1 MYCIFLVGVKGVGIM
16 QDEVK
21 NFSKVENVDVE
32 VEETG
37 AQKAVAL
44 ITDILFYLLLVGIIV
59 AAIMF
64 ATSKTP
70 DKSILGYRYYDVLTG
85 SMEPAYSVGDLIFV
99 KITDAS
105 DINVGD
111 PVTFNPGASED
122 AYLTHRVTEKFENYD
137 GFGTICFKTK
147 GDAND
152 SEDPFVIDQSRMIGV
167 VKFSI
172 PFLGYIVQFVQYNY
186 IMIIIFIV
194 LFSVFFTLLR
204 KFTEL
209 SAELKALE
217 KEEAEENTDSN

>member
-1 MYCIFLVGVKGVGIM
+1 MGM
-16 QDEVK
+16 DE
-21 NFSKVENVDVE
+21 KVSSDINKSDEI
-32 VEETG
+32 EETG
-37 AQKAVAL
+37 SQKIVGL
-44 ITDILFYLLLVGIIV
+44 VSDVLFYMLLIGIIV

-64 ATSKTP
+64 AASKTP
-70 DKSILGYRYYDVLTG
+70 NKSILGYRYYDVLTG

-99 KITDAS
+99 KVTDAD

-111 PVTFNPGASED
+111 PVTFNPGGTED
-122 AYLTHRVTEKFENYD
+122 AYLTHRVTEKIENYD
-137 GFGTICFKTK
+137 GLGTICFKTK

-152 SEDPFVIDQSRMIGV
+152 SEDPFIIDQSRMIGV

-217 KEEAEENTDSN
+217 NEEAEE